1 LFGPGY
7 GNAFD
12 LEVDLWAENERVSVE
27 ENQELIKPF
36 LEDEVKTA
44 LFMMEKNKAAGP
56 DDWPIEFYQQC
67 WSFIKEDIME
77 MFNDFHNGRLDIKR
91 LNYGIITLL
100 PKVKDA
106 NMIHQFRL
114 ICLLNCLYK

>member
-12 LEVDLWAENERVSVE
+12 LEVDLWAEDERVSVE

-56 DDWPIEFYQQC
+56 DDWPIEFYQ
-67 WSFIKEDIME
+67 
-77 MFNDFHNGRLDIKR
+77 
-91 LNYGIITLL
+91 
-100 PKVKDA
+100 
-106 NMIHQFRL
+106 
-114 ICLLNCLYK
+114 